1 MEESGGP
8 PDAAAGAK
16 VGPKASAARRLVG
29 GLPWNP
35 QMRRRGPSYGHDCS
49 GQTEGPRN
57 M

>member
-29 GLPWNP
+29 GVALEPTDEETRSKLW
-35 QMRRRGPSYGHDCS
+35 
-49 GQTEGPRN
+49 T
-57 M
+57 